1 MQAATPPP
9 SVPKGGL
16 KKKPPTKPDPT
27 AAITVGMAAASLK
40 QPVFKRFSLSIEFP
54 VTTSP
59 MGYFSSDGR
68 WRVYVDF
75 FTITQHFDN
84 YKAEVSG
91 KTLKLYEITQDV
103 L

>member
-1 MQAATPPP
+1 MQAAP
-9 SVPKGGL
+9 SAAPPKGGT
-16 KKKPPTKPDPT
+16 KKKSPTKPNPT

-59 MGYFSSDGR
+59 TGYFSSDGR
-68 WRVYVDF
+68 RRVYVDF